1 MHHRSGA
8 DQAGLPGATVIIIT
22 EDDASYDSA
31 MAALTVINELRGG
44 HTYAIRSNMED
55 SPWVKTLWPNENYL

>member
-1 MHHRSGA
+1 M
-8 DQAGLPGATVIIIT
+8 IIIT